1 MHRMGTDFFCMLIL
15 NKIFQGGVFY
25 LASEG
30 QWICLGKSVK
40 PKEQYRK
47 IDDCT
52 KNWIV

>member
-15 NKIFQGGVFY
+15 NKIFQGGVFH